1 MFGDFIKKVQINHT
15 LVKYPRDIFII
26 LRKMNIITHDSFNI
40 N

>member
-26 LRKMNIITHDSFNI
+26 FKKNEYNYSWFFQY
-40 N
+40 